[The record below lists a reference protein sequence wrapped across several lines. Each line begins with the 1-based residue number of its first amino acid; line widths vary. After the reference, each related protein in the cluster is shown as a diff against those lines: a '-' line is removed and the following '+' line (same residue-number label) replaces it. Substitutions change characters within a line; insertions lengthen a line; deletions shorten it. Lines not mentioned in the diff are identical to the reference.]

1 VKRREIEWAALM
13 RAARA
18 GDAAA
23 YDRCLRDMAT
33 ALRPFVRR
41 ALARIGLSD
50 DHAEDV
56 VQEVLLAVHM
66 KRHTW
71 DETRPIG
78 PWVAAIARYKAVD
91 VLRRRG
97 SRVYLPIEDFA
108 EILPADD
115 APADPGPDVAR
126 SLEALPT
133 RQRDVLRSIAVDG
146 ASIGETAARLAMSEG
161 AVRVALHRGLTALAK
176 HSDKP

>member
-1 VKRREIEWAALM
+1 VKRRDAEWAILM

-18 GDAAA
+18 GDAVA
-23 YDRCLRDMAT
+23 YDRCLRDMAK

-41 ALARIGLSD
+41 ALARFGLSED
-50 DHAEDV
+50 DAEDV
-56 VQEVLLAVHM
+56 VQEVLLAVHL

-97 SRVYLPIEDFA
+97 SRVHLPIEEFS
-108 EILPADD
+108 EMLHADN

-126 SLEALPT
+126 SLDALPK
-133 RQRDVLRSIAVDG
+133 RQREVLRSIAVDG
-146 ASIGETAARLAMSEG
+146 VSIPETAARLGMSEV
-161 AVRVALHRGLTALAK
+161 AVRVALHRGLTTLAK
-176 HSDKP
+176 HAEKP